1 MATNQ
6 ILHSLNTRI
15 DGLEQTLTQE
25 RLVFSEQQEKSEKAF
40 DNLEKEL
47 NDLRVRFGELKGG
60 TDRVNLVLA
69 LLSIVLT
76 VMIVLGGISLFKY
89 RKFETVR
96 QDVYD
101 ILGDVFQAQLAD
113 GIDQLIM
120 VSPPNEQQR
129 LANRINR
136 TQKQLANV
144 GVNSEEFKK
153 QSELAIVLDLVLT
166 NKADQALGKI
176 DEVIQHSDGD
186 SFVHA
191 RALALKGYLIILRDR
206 RQCRDPDSLSRL
218 LQRALDEDGRVAIA
232 YNAMALCRLNEAL
245 TYRGQ
250 KDWQNYGRTMQD
262 SVNYYRTAFEL
273 KPTATSK
280 FRFVNNQVS
289 AHCELF
295 EASLKDGYPEKEFLK
310 VTGYEDVA
318 AFFDGSMTQLDLAKS
333 LNSSSPAWRETK
345 AELLSLRSSY
355 GDGDH
360 WTEAKRLYLE
370 AITFGLYDKFDSCV
384 DAFKYFI
391 EDSYLG
397 KLRCDKDIFSAIEK
411 RFPNDGCV
419 QARQALEQKTLAEL
433 CK

>member
-1 MATNQ
+1 MADNQ
-6 ILHSLNTRI
+6 IPNSLTARI
-15 DGLEQTLTQE
+15 DELEKSLTQE
-25 RLVFSEQQEKSEKAF
+25 RQEFRDRQEKSEKSF
-40 DNLEKEL
+40 DNLEREL
-47 NDLRVRFGELKGG
+47 SDLKVKFSGLKGRTEVING
-60 TDRVNLVLA
+60 VFA
-69 LLSIVLT
+69 LLSLVFTL
-76 VMIVLGGISLFKY
+76 MSVLGVISLFKY
-89 RKFETVR
+89 RNFETVR

-136 TQKQLANV
+136 MQKQLANV
-144 GVNSEEFKK
+144 GVNSEEFKS
-153 QSELAIVLDLVLT
+153 QSELATVLDLVLT

-191 RALALKGYLIILRDR
+191 RASALKAYLIILRDGR
-206 RQCRDPDSLSRL
+206 RCRDPAFLSRL
-218 LQRALDEDGRVAIA
+218 LQTALQEDGRVAIA
-232 YNAMALCRLNEAL
+232 YNAMALCKLEEAS

-250 KDWQNYGRTMQD
+250 KNWRRYGPTMQD

-295 EASLKDGYPEKEFLK
+295 EALKDGYPEKEFLK
-310 VTGYEDVA
+310 ATGYENVT
-318 AFFDGSMTQLDLAKS
+318 AFFDGSITQLDLAMS

-345 AELLSLRSSY
+345 AELLSLRSTY

-360 WTEAKRLYLE
+360 WSEAKSLYLE
-370 AITFGLYDKFDSCV
+370 AINFGLYEKFDSC
-384 DAFKYFI
+384 AKALNYFLQ
-391 EDSYLG
+391 DSYLG
-397 KLRCDKDIFSAIEK
+397 KLRCDKDILSAIEQK
-411 RFPNDGCV
+411 FPYESCV
-419 QARQALEQKTLAEL
+419 QARQGLDQKALGDL
-433 CK
+433 CR